1 MTEPIALSEERLQIE
16 AAQKDP
22 ARFAP
27 LYDEHFERVY
37 TYVARRVRDRSHA
50 QDLTAEV
57 FEQALAALPRY
68 EWRGKPFAAWLYR
81 IAGNAV
87 ADHFAR
93 TAREKSARP
102 PDPSEPA
109 EEEIAAAER
118 RALLFG
124 LVRRLPSDQR
134 RVIEGR
140 FAKEQSI
147 REIAAEMGRSEGAVK
162 QLQWRA
168 LQTLRQKLGPH
179 V

>member
-1 MTEPIALSEERLQIE
+1 VTEPIALSEERLRIE

-37 TYVARRVRDRSHA
+37 AFVARRVRNRPHA

-57 FEQALAALPRY
+57 FEQVLVALPRY

-87 ADHFAR
+87 ADHFSRA
-93 TAREKSARP
+93 ARERSAP
-102 PDPSEPA
+102 LPDPAEPA

-118 RALLFG
+118 RAMLFR
-124 LVRRLPSDQR
+124 LVRQLPADQR
-134 RVIEGR
+134 TVIEGR
-140 FAKEQSI
+140 FAKERSI
-147 REIAAEMGRSEGAVK
+147 REIAMEMGRSEGAIK

>member
-1 MTEPIALSEERLQIE
+1 MTEPTALADERLRIE

-22 ARFAP
+22 ARFAA
-27 LYDEHFERVY
+27 LYEEHFERVY
-37 TYVARRVRDRSHA
+37 AFVARRVRDRAQA
-50 QDLTAEV
+50 QDLTASV

-68 EWRGKPFAAWLYR
+68 QWRGKPFAAWLYR

-93 TAREKSARP
+93 SVRERSVP
-102 PDPSEPA
+102 PPSPADPA
-109 EEEIAAAER
+109 EEEMAEIER
-118 RALLFG
+118 RALLYRC
-124 LVRRLPSDQR
+124 VRELPADQR
-134 RVIEGR
+134 SVIGAR
-140 FAKEQSI
+140 FGEEKSI
-147 REIAAEMGRSEGAVK
+147 RDIARRMGRSEGAIK

>member
-1 MTEPIALSEERLQIE
+1 MLSEERLRIE

-22 ARFAP
+22 ASFAS
-27 LYDEHFERVY
+27 LYDEHVDRVY
-37 TYVARRVRDRSHA
+37 AYVARRVRDRSQA

-57 FEQALAALPRY
+57 FEHALAALPRY

-93 TAREKSARP
+93 AARERSAPP
-102 PDPSEPA
+102 PDPGEPA

-118 RALLFG
+118 RALLFR
-124 LVRRLPSDQR
+124 LVRQLPADQR
-134 RVIEGR
+134 TVIEAR
-140 FAKEQSI
+140 FAKERSI
-147 REIAAEMGRSEGAVK
+147 REIAEQLGRSEGAVK

-168 LQTLRQKLGPH
+168 LQTLRQRLGPH